1 MTFITET
8 TCIPKTLYEKLMKA
22 FRPNNKEN
30 SQRDH
35 RLDYTL
41 DDTLDY
47 TLAEDEEYAQ
57 DGMAEP
63 DQYKYVMKTLWKI
76 LQICN
81 FNDQIQDLYTILVKN
96 IARGPEEKIL
106 DTL

>member
-1 MTFITET
+1 MSDASKLINKSVRNILKLPHCVYFTKVLMTFITET

-63 DQYKYVMKTLWKI
+63 DQYKYVMKTL
-76 LQICN
+76 
-81 FNDQIQDLYTILVKN
+81 
-96 IARGPEEKIL
+96 
-106 DTL
+106 

>member
-1 MTFITET
+1 
-8 TCIPKTLYEKLMKA
+8 MKA
-22 FRPNNKEN
+22 FRPGNKEN

-35 RLDYTL
+35 LLDYTL

-63 DQYKYVMKTLWKI
+63 DEYKYVVKTL
-76 LQICN
+76 
-81 FNDQIQDLYTILVKN
+81 
-96 IARGPEEKIL
+96 
-106 DTL
+106 

>member
-1 MTFITET
+1 MLNIQMSEILLNYHTVFSLSKYYIMTFITET

-22 FRPNNKEN
+22 FRPENKEN

-35 RLDYTL
+35 RLDYALDDTL
-41 DDTLDY
+41 EDTLDY

-63 DQYKYVMKTLWKI
+63 DQYKYVVKTL
-76 LQICN
+76 
-81 FNDQIQDLYTILVKN
+81 
-96 IARGPEEKIL
+96 
-106 DTL
+106 

>member
-41 DDTLDY
+41 DDTL
-47 TLAEDEEYAQ
+47 AEDEEYTQ

-63 DQYKYVMKTLWKI
+63 DQYKYVMKTL
-76 LQICN
+76 
-81 FNDQIQDLYTILVKN
+81 
-96 IARGPEEKIL
+96 
-106 DTL
+106 

>member
-1 MTFITET
+1 
-8 TCIPKTLYEKLMKA
+8 MKA

-41 DDTLDY
+41 DDTLP
-47 TLAEDEEYAQ
+47 EDEEYTQ

-63 DQYKYVMKTLWKI
+63 DQYKYVMKTL
-76 LQICN
+76 
-81 FNDQIQDLYTILVKN
+81 
-96 IARGPEEKIL
+96 
-106 DTL
+106 